1 MALQLFPDAP
11 PLAAVTASM
20 SSIVAGGHL
29 IERELI
35 SGDTLRSRGGERGV
49 GRPDYE
55 TLERLDKAGALCPVA
70 YLPPGMAWMSW
81 RVTDLP
87 YPVEG
92 TWFREEHDFV
102 PWADLFPDSEH
113 DEDEGPRVRPLY
125 SEWQLMYL
133 REAIDGYSVAVP
145 ADVML
150 EGGDRL
156 TTWAANH
163 AGFVTMSMQIWTTRD
178 AAWRPTIKL
187 LTRLQSR
194 YWPMVSGTATLL
206 IDTTTK
212 TEGSNDYVGAIDREY
227 DSHTAESVLAEL
239 GIEVD
244 DVVGLYDWLAWRAE
258 HKHPLPDLHQL
269 LRLAPRR
276 RLERHRGAARLA
288 LDWLDA
294 AEMIRRFVHELTG
307 ELPTDIDQRNDDT
320 ATPRPLRRDRSELV
334 EALRASEM
342 YPHRLHLVVEG
353 ETEERLVRLL
363 FEAFHGGKWEG
374 SGIEMTDLGGDKLEG
389 ARTMLEGFG
398 VYADEVALLL
408 DDENQAKRIT
418 QALARDGVVAEQH
431 VHLWDKSLEE
441 DNFTTTELVEMV
453 RDLGREMGAE
463 LTLDATT
470 LEAEYAR
477 KPGKGLASTLQRLA
491 RDPEH
496 GAVVYAKPDLARL
509 MAQNIFD
516 DLRANGG
523 KHQALFERRPIVRWM
538 LRFPVRAA
546 RS

>member
-1 MALQLFPDAP
+1 
-11 PLAAVTASM
+11 M

-35 SGDTLRSRGGERGV
+35 SGDSLRSRGGERGV
-49 GRPDYE
+49 GSPDYE
-55 TLERLDKAGALCPVA
+55 TLERLDKTGALCPVA

-102 PWADLFPDSEH
+102 RWADLFPDSEH

-125 SEWQLMYL
+125 SEWQLLYL

-150 EGGDRL
+150 EGGERL

-163 AGFVTMSMQIWTTRD
+163 AGFVTMSMEIWTTRD

-194 YWPMVSGTATLL
+194 YWPMLSGAATLL

-227 DSHTAESVLAEL
+227 ESHTAENVLAEL

-258 HKHPLPDLHQL
+258 QRHPLPDLHQL

-294 AEMIRRFVHELTG
+294 AEMLRRFVHELTG
-307 ELPTDIDQRNDDT
+307 ELPADIDQRNDDT
-320 ATPRPLRRDRSELV
+320 ARARPLRRDRSELV
-334 EALRASEM
+334 EALRALEM

-353 ETEERLVRLL
+353 ETEECLVRLL
-363 FEAFHGGKWEG
+363 FEAFHGGKWKG

-453 RDLGREMGAE
+453 RDLGREKGVE
-463 LTLDATT
+463 LTLDAMT

-496 GAVVYAKPDLARL
+496 GAIVYNKPDLAPL
-509 MAQNIFD
+509 MA
-516 DLRANGG
+516 
-523 KHQALFERRPIVRWM
+523 RRSSTTSAPTTGSTRRSSSAGRSCDGCCASQYARRGVE
-538 LRFPVRAA
+538 AA
-546 RS
+546 DGCGWAIGTFSA